1 MHAVL
6 EVIFAQRRAT
16 ALVALILALGLF
28 IGVAALTRLGLRT
41 NVIGIAEI
49 VRSSGLGVEVFGPLT
64 WEAAIHS
71 FSNVF
76 LCAWKNGSGT
86 KDWCCSGQ
94 SGSAEAAAGC
104 CDTTLFDIGVAGGF
118 GSFFVS
124 TYESN
129 ISATNNSASSATQSI
144 PSSKPS
150 NQPACS
156 PGANST
162 ASQNAPITKPQQDSH
177 EPVVIGVGVGIPL
190 GVIAFASLLLL
201 FREHKLRLRA
211 ESTAGTIND
220 KRFNKGKR
228 TERFRIV
235 THK

>member
-1 MHAVL
+1 MLRFSVHW
-6 EVIFAQRRAT
+6 
-16 ALVALILALGLF
+16 LG
-28 IGVAALTRLGLRT
+28 
-41 NVIGIAEI
+41 
-49 VRSSGLGVEVFGPLT
+49 
-64 WEAAIHS
+64 EAAIHS

-76 LCAWKNGSGT
+76 LCAWENGSAIG
-86 KDWCCSGQ
+86 DWCCSAQ

-104 CDTTLFDIGVAGGF
+104 CDTTLFNKESTGGF
-118 GSFFVS
+118 GYFFAS

-129 ISATNNSASSATQSI
+129 ISTTNNSASSATQSI

-156 PGANST
+156 PRANST
-162 ASQNAPITKPQQDSH
+162 ASQNAPITKPQQHSH

-211 ESTAGTIND
+211 ESTAGTINE
-220 KRFNKGKR
+220 KRFNEGKK
-228 TERFRIV
+228 TERAVPEGGNHNAPQELGHEPRLPNELSSQEV
-235 THK
+235 YEVAVHG